1 MACSGGAVTR
11 FCPLNIFPLK
21 LTSVQRAKGVKEE
34 KVADSK
40 FLFRQP
46 LPSGAERA
54 SRVVKSKCSIST
66 PSPTP
71 RFPVWGVKLS
81 LRGEAETWPAQDF
94 GGLDLVGK
102 AGLGEDGGSHRAWQL
117 QRCVLNPGRR
127 AGAEV
132 GARQAF

>member
-1 MACSGGAVTR
+1 MGGCHL
-11 FCPLNIFPLK
+11 FCPLNIFPLT
-21 LTSVQRAKGVKEE
+21 LTYVQRAKGVKEE

-46 LPSGAERA
+46 LLSGAERA

-71 RFPVWGVKLS
+71 QFPVWGVKLS
-81 LRGEAETWPAQDF
+81 LRGEAETWPAQDI

-102 AGLGEDGGSHRAWQL
+102 AGLGEDEGSHRAWQL
-117 QRCVLNPGRR
+117 QQRVLNPGRR